1 MRECRQCGFPRKF
14 ANHFDWREDGTIV
27 STDRAGTRAQ
37 ISLLNAGEFESIF
50 DGLSHSIG
58 LKVEPFLVKA
68 QKEIGRAIYN
78 YTPLRY
84 LAHFPNNRFF
94 RPSLFARAAVR
105 MSAYDVAALGT
116 GRVRLDQFKAGEYAV
131 VRFRYPCLNPLLA
144 GSASGIYESVEGI
157 PDSRVEFE
165 LDAGD
170 LVVRLSHA
178 EAPNES
184 PDVEGR
190 FHYEPA
196 VPAEGPVRYGRC
208 RECGVPVLAG
218 LALEW
223 DIKRGV
229 IKNRLTGEREV
240 LVAVQAVNA
249 ILRELEL
256 ELGEGIPDIIYGHQ
270 KALSMERLEGILV
283 LDPDRFWDEYLTELA
298 LRGMGYPFVF
308 ERDSSSGRVEIV
320 NAYNQ
325 VLYAAKLAAAF
336 EAVSGAP
343 SKIEWERR
351 DCYHGIYRISTV
363 DSG

>member
-1 MRECRQCGFPRKF
+1 M
-14 ANHFDWREDGTIV
+14 
-27 STDRAGTRAQ
+27 
-37 ISLLNAGEFESIF
+37 
-50 DGLSHSIG
+50 
-58 LKVEPFLVKA
+58 
-68 QKEIGRAIYN
+68 
-78 YTPLRY
+78 
-84 LAHFPNNRFF
+84 
-94 RPSLFARAAVR
+94 
-105 MSAYDVAALGT
+105 
-116 GRVRLDQFKAGEYAV
+116 
-131 VRFRYPCLNPLLA
+131 
-144 GSASGIYESVEGI
+144 
-157 PDSRVEFE
+157 
-165 LDAGD
+165 
-170 LVVRLSHA
+170 
-178 EAPNES
+178 
-184 PDVEGR
+184 
-190 FHYEPA
+190 
-196 VPAEGPVRYGRC
+196 RYGRC

-256 ELGEGIPDIIYGHQ
+256 ELGEGIPDLIYGHQ